1 MNERLVISKPTSRSK
16 IETVAAIIAL
26 AAHRRK
32 LTRWVVTKQDVFD
45 LLSKHSQLQNRV
57 RTASF
62 HNNLLAAMN
71 EYDIAM
77 FEINPNTWGFIRHDT
92 TRNWHR
98 VTWNLLTEGE
108 LTNPNVFEIEAA
120 FGYLDAALGTDEGN
134 IGERYAPEPPDKKVK
149 ARLKERFKVLKK
161 RFASLRDGYPIV
173 QAYADSFGPQQA
185 LRTENIEALETVIK
199 SMESMI
205 LAPAEH
211 ADEKSHQL
219 YMVEIALLEHNFDT
233 RDLIRDPEGNRC
245 EVTERHIANRA
256 WNQFLRYELGQIIDG
271 LKLRLRERYGV

>member
-16 IETVAAIIAL
+16 IETVAAIITL

-77 FEINPNTWGFIRHDT
+77 FEINPNTWGFIRHET

-120 FGYLDAALGTDEGN
+120 FGHFDTALGTDEGN
-134 IGERYAPEPPDKKVK
+134 IGTRYTREPSDKKAK
-149 ARLKERFKVLKK
+149 ARFKELTK
-161 RFASLRDGYPIV
+161 RFAELETGYPIV
-173 QAYADSFGPQQA
+173 QAYANSFGPQQA
-185 LRTENIEALETVIK
+185 LRTENVEALETVIK

-205 LAPAEH
+205 LAPVEH
-211 ADEKSHQL
+211 ADDKSHRE
-219 YMVEIALLEHNFDT
+219 YMIEIALLEYNFDT
-233 RDLIRDPEGNRC
+233 RDLIRDAEGNRC

-256 WNQFLRYELGQIIDG
+256 WDQFLRHELRHIIDG